1 MRASYEDQFFHAP
14 IDVSKC
20 RVSNFDKYLFVFA
33 IIHMQVVLPI
43 VICLDPFRY
52 IFIIFYSKNC
62 RKSSFHLMNIFFSL
76 FFIYH
81 KYNLFYMYLC
91 FHFKCQVSNFNRPI
105 SKYQFSWHEV
115 VESERSKGRGQH
127 KKQAANKDLCVRAQP
142 MGRAKVTYKEEKS
155 AIVRHH
161 IIYT

>member
-1 MRASYEDQFFHAP
+1 
-14 IDVSKC
+14 
-20 RVSNFDKYLFVFA
+20 
-33 IIHMQVVLPI
+33 
-43 VICLDPFRY
+43 
-52 IFIIFYSKNC
+52 
-62 RKSSFHLMNIFFSL
+62 
-76 FFIYH
+76 
-81 KYNLFYMYLC
+81 MYLC